1 MLANSA
7 TVADEHAAHVHANR
21 VAILEMIGGMACF
34 VVSDALMKYASQTMP
49 GVQLIFVRGIMAVM
63 LVLAVAKATGAL
75 PRIREAAYGWVA
87 ARSIIDAVGS
97 MLFLVSL
104 FHLPIGSATAINM
117 ASPLFITLLAA
128 LFLHER
134 VGPALWL
141 ATGAGF
147 VGVLLIIQPQ
157 PEGFNTYAVVCLA
170 STVLLSVRD
179 LTTRRVHAGVPS
191 ILLTLATTI
200 TVTLLAGALTLRQGW
215 VPFGASDVGLPGLA
229 AVFFSAAYFLIVRST
244 RSGELSLVAPFR
256 YTGLL
261 FATIVGFVVWGD
273 VPNVLAWGGIVLLI
287 ASGIYVLR
295 RSRRAR
301 AAPPALD

>member
-1 MLANSA
+1 MSERVS
-7 TVADEHAAHVHANR
+7 VADAHAAHVHANR

-34 VVSDALMKYASQTMP
+34 VVNDALMKYASQTMP
-49 GVQLIFVRGIMAVM
+49 AAQLIFVRGMMAVM
-63 LVLAVAKATGAL
+63 LVLAVAKATGATA
-75 PRIREAAYGWVA
+75 RIREAARGWVA

-128 LFLHER
+128 LVLHER
-134 VGPALWL
+134 VGPTLWL
-141 ATGAGF
+141 ATAVGF
-147 VGVLLIIQPQ
+147 VGVLLIIQPR
-157 PEGFNTYAVVCLA
+157 PEGFNAYALVCLA

-191 ILLTLATTI
+191 ILLTLATTV
-200 TVTLLAGALTLRQGW
+200 TVTLLAGALTLREGW
-215 VPFGASDVGLPGLA
+215 VPFGVSDVGLLGLA
-229 AVFFSAAYFLIVRST
+229 ACFFSAAYFLITRST

-301 AAPPALD
+301 AAVPALD

>member
-1 MLANSA
+1 MSEGA
-7 TVADEHAAHVHANR
+7 TVADAHAAHVHANR
-21 VAILEMIGGMACF
+21 VAILEMIGGMGCF

-49 GVQLIFVRGIMAVM
+49 AAQLILVRGIVAVM
-63 LVLAVAKATGAL
+63 LVLAVAKATGATA
-75 PRIREAAYGWVA
+75 RIREAARGWVA

-128 LFLHER
+128 LILHER

-147 VGVLLIIQPQ
+147 VGVLLIIQPK
-157 PEGFNTYAVVCLA
+157 PDGFNAYALVCLA

-179 LTTRRVHAGVPS
+179 LTTRRVHASVLS
-191 ILLTLATTI
+191 ILLTLATTV
-200 TVTLLAGALTLRQGW
+200 TVTLLGGALTLSQGW
-215 VPFGASDVGLPGLA
+215 VPIAASDLGLPGLA

-244 RSGELSLVAPFR
+244 RSAALSLVAPFR

-261 FATIVGFVVWGD
+261 FATIAGFVVWGD
-273 VPNVLAWGGIVLLI
+273 VPNVLAWAGIVLLI

-301 AAPPALD
+301 AADPAVD